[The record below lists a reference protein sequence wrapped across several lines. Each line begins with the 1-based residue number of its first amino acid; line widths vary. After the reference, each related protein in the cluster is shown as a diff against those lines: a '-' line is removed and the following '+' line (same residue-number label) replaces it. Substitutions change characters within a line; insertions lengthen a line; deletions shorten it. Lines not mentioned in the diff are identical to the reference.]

1 MPIFDYSVRDDA
13 GASSTGQIEVSDPDE
28 LRRVLRNNQL
38 YLVKYN
44 SRSGGKTA
52 SKAAM
57 GRAPKAE
64 EIVVALRQ
72 LSTLLGSGLPVIQSI
87 QIAEA
92 QVVSPSLKLALGAV
106 RSDVA
111 SGSSISGSMHRHPR
125 VFSQMITSLVE
136 AGELLGTVDAALD
149 LAADQ
154 VDREEALRKQIKTA
168 LLYPKFIMIVCGL
181 AAAAMMLMVVP
192 VFKTVYDSMQA
203 ELPLPTRVLI
213 GINGALISYGW
224 IGILLGIGAL
234 AWFRRYRQ
242 TETGRRKVDRWI
254 LRLPVIGIVAR
265 KVAISRVIQTLSDS
279 TRGGVPVL
287 QALTVAG
294 NTAGNQIIAD
304 AIVDVT
310 SRVREGARLGEEL
323 EKSGEFPPMVTQ
335 MVGAGEVAGNLDQML
350 DQVARFYRRDVE
362 YAITSLTKLIEP
374 AVTVVVG
381 LMVLLMLVALYMPVF
396 NMSSVLSAPK

>member
-52 SKAAM
+52 SKSAM

-203 ELPLPTRVLI
+203 ELPLPTRILI